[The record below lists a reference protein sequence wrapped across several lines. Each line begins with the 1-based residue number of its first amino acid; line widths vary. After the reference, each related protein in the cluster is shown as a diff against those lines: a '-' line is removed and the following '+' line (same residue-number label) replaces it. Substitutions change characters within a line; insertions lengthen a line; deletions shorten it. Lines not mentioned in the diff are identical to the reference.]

1 MSRFFIIVHIYIC
14 TYTHTYIGM
23 FLDGIEAGAYN
34 YHFSL
39 CHFFVS
45 LRWNSLNGSTFPLYY
60 VLSST
65 VTHCWTAVMFGGTNM
80 LHNRLTPYLLHG
92 AESLRS

>member
-1 MSRFFIIVHIYIC
+1 
-14 TYTHTYIGM
+14 M

-60 VLSST
+60 V
-65 VTHCWTAVMFGGTNM
+65 ARYKKRGGFAMIIASVAGNKFIGGKFIDDKVITNIGIM
-80 LHNRLTPYLLHG
+80 LIFMQF
-92 AESLRS
+92 